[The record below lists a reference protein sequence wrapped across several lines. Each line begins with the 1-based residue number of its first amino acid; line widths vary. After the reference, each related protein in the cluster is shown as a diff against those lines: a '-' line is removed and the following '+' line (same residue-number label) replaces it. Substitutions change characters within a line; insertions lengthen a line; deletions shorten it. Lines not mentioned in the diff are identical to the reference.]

1 MRTALRMLGRGMLK
15 RCARCGS
22 GRLFRSWF
30 TMTERCP
37 RCGLLFER
45 EEGQWVGAMIVN
57 FAVAMAAL
65 VAVLGVGLLLTWPD
79 VPWTG
84 LTVVAVV
91 MVVALPVALYPWS
104 KTVWVAIDLL
114 MHRSEKSL
122 EWGVDDQSNAGEGA
136 GEEKGR
142 IIARTDREEN

>member
-1 MRTALRMLGRGMLK
+1 VRIALRMLGRGLVK

-22 GRLFRSWF
+22 GGLFRRWF
-30 TMTERCP
+30 TMVARCP

-65 VAVLGVGLLLTWPD
+65 VSALAAALLLTWPD
-79 VPWTG
+79 VPWNAVTVVVV
-84 LTVVAVV
+84 TIVVAV
-91 MVVALPVALYPWS
+91 PIALYPWS

-114 MHRSEKSL
+114 MHRSEEQL
-122 EWGVDDQSNAGEGA
+122 EWTSKDRTDAGER
-136 GEEKGR
+136 R
-142 IIARTDREEN
+142 IIAEADREEN

>member
-1 MRTALRMLGRGMLK
+1 
-15 RCARCGS
+15 
-22 GRLFRSWF
+22 
-30 TMTERCP
+30 MTERCP

-57 FAVAMAAL
+57 FAVAMVAL

-91 MVVALPVALYPWS
+91 VVVAVPVALYPWS
-104 KTVWVAIDLL
+104 KTVWVGIDLL

-122 EWGVDDQSNAGEGA
+122 EWVDDQSNAGEGA
-136 GEEKGR
+136 GGEKGR
-142 IIARTDREEN
+142 IIARADREET

>member
-1 MRTALRMLGRGMLK
+1 MA
-15 RCARCGS
+15 
-22 GRLFRSWF
+22 
-30 TMTERCP
+30 ERCP

-57 FAVAMAAL
+57 FAVAMLAL
-65 VAVLGVGLLLTWPD
+65 VAVLAVGLLLTWPD

-91 MVVALPVALYPWS
+91 MVVAVPVALYPWS

-114 MHRSEKSL
+114 MHRSEQKL
-122 EWGVDDQSNAGEGA
+122 EWVPEDRTGS
-136 GEEKGR
+136 EERR
-142 IIARTDREEN
+142 IIAEADQEEN

>member
-1 MRTALRMLGRGMLK
+1 MLK
-15 RCARCGS
+15 RCARCSS

-30 TMTERCP
+30 TMAERCP

-57 FAVAMAAL
+57 FAVAMIAL

-84 LTVVAVV
+84 LTVVAVM
-91 MVVALPVALYPWS
+91 MVVAVPVALYPWS

-114 MHRSEKSL
+114 MHRSEQPL
-122 EWGVDDQSNAGEGA
+122 EWDGEAG
-136 GEEKGR
+136 
-142 IIARTDREEN
+142 